1 LPRQGVV
8 VPGAAPGVVP
18 IGMVSVPGVVPGAPG
33 AGAAGGAGATAGGG
47 VVTVVG
53 VSTITVS
60 RAGSVTIGSVSPP
73 NISTSAQM
81 SSARTTKPMT
91 HGQMLGPFRS
101 TLMSATIH
109 LP

>member
-1 LPRQGVV
+1 
-8 VPGAAPGVVP
+8 
-18 IGMVSVPGVVPGAPG
+18 VSPG
-33 AGAAGGAGATAGGG
+33 AGAGAGGA
-47 VVTVVG
+47 VTRG

-60 RAGSVTIGSVSPP
+60 AGVVTAGSVCPP
-73 NISTSAQM
+73 NISTSAQI
-81 SSARTTKPMT
+81 SSASTIKPMI